1 MFIPF
6 GENCGPAT
14 ALRSLKL
21 RNFALPFD
29 WVRSTPESL
38 IRAVDDD
45 FKSFHDDLRLSE
57 CKMYV
62 SDSYGFQFPHD
73 YPTQKQ
79 TETPSVCDEM
89 TVEHPL
95 AEHWMES
102 IDATK
107 EKYARRIER
116 FQSLMNSDQQLTIL
130 TTCKRKNIEVFREL
144 FLRKYNK
151 TNIVYVVLAEDDIS
165 DEEKE
170 RLLHEGVSVCDP
182 EIIWVDENDNWYI
195 APEEQ
200 NLLWKN
206 AIVKVLDSKKI
217 ELPSSL
223 LDSPPP
229 T

>member
-21 RNFALPFD
+21 RDFALPFD

-38 IRAVDDD
+38 VRAVNDD

-73 YPTQKQ
+73 YPTQKD
-79 TETPSVCDEM
+79 EVVSRNSKDEM
-89 TVEHPL
+89 AIEAIL
-95 AEHWMES
+95 AEHWMEH
-102 IDATK
+102 IPAAK

-116 FQSLMNSDQQLTIL
+116 FQSLMKSDKQLTIL
-130 TTCKRKNIEVFREL
+130 TTCKRKSIEVFREL

-182 EIIWVDENDNWYI
+182 ETIWVDENDNWYI

-206 AIVKVLDSKKI
+206 AIVKILDSKKI
-217 ELPSSL
+217 ELPLSL
-223 LDSPPP
+223 NSPPP

>member
-21 RNFALPFD
+21 RDFALPFD

-38 IRAVDDD
+38 VRAVDDD

-73 YPTQKQ
+73 YPTQKDKAV
-79 TETPSVCDEM
+79 SSNSKDEM
-89 TVEHPL
+89 AVEAIL
-95 AEHWMES
+95 AEHWMEH
-102 IDATK
+102 IPATK

-116 FQSLMNSDQQLTIL
+116 FQSLMKSDKQITIL
-130 TTCKRKNIEVFREL
+130 TTCKRKNVEVFREL

-151 TNIVYVVLAEDDIS
+151 TNIVYVVLAEEDIT

-170 RLLHEGVSVCDP
+170 RLLCEGVSVCDP
-182 EIIWVDENDNWYI
+182 ETVWVDENDNWYI

-206 AIVKVLDSKKI
+206 AIVKILDSKKI
-217 ELPSSL
+217 ELPLS
-223 LDSPPP
+223 LDSRPP

>member
-21 RNFALPFD
+21 RDFALPFD

-38 IRAVDDD
+38 VRAVDDD

-62 SDSYGFQFPHD
+62 TDSYGFQFPHD
-73 YPTQKQ
+73 YPTQSNI
-79 TETPSVCDEM
+79 PNACDDEK
-89 TVEHPL
+89 TIEHIL
-95 AEHWMES
+95 AEDWMES
-102 IDATK
+102 IPAAK

-116 FQSLMNSDQQLTIL
+116 FQSLMNSDEQLTIL
-130 TTCKRKNIEVFREL
+130 TTCKRKDILVFREL

-151 TNIVYVVLAEDDIS
+151 TNILYVVLAEDDIS
-165 DEEKE
+165 EEEKE
-170 RLLHEGVSVCDP
+170 RLLADGISVCDP
-182 EIIWVDENDNWYI
+182 ETIWVDENDNWYI

-206 AIVKVLDSKKI
+206 AIVKVLQSKKI
-217 ELPSSL
+217 ELPLSL
-223 LDSPPP
+223 LESPP
-229 T
+229 

>member
-14 ALRSLKL
+14 ALRSLNL
-21 RNFALPFD
+21 RDFALPFD

-38 IRAVDDD
+38 VRAVDDD

-62 SDSYGFQFPHD
+62 TDSYGFQFPHD
-73 YPTQKQ
+73 YPTQ
-79 TETPSVCDEM
+79 SNMSNACDDEKKI
-89 TVEHPL
+89 EQIL

-102 IDATK
+102 IPATK

-116 FQSLMNSDQQLTIL
+116 FNSLMKSDEQLTIL
-130 TTCKRKNIEVFREL
+130 TTCKRKDIQVFREL

-151 TNIVYVVLAEDDIS
+151 TNILYVVLAEDDIS
-165 DEEKE
+165 EEERE
-170 RLLHEGVSVCDP
+170 RLLTDGVSVCDP
-182 EIIWVDENDNWYI
+182 ETIWVDENDNWYI

-206 AIVKVLDSKKI
+206 AIVKVLHSKKI
-217 ELPSSL
+217 ELPLSL
-223 LDSPPP
+223 LESPP
-229 T
+229 